1 MDSHN
6 VKVNS
11 MDRAAYQMLVP
22 EYQQMKN
29 ILELLDS
36 TKEEEMGKWGTRLEE
51 DIKIFHES
59 VTGMK
64 TASQDERLLED
75 VEFIDPILS
84 IVEGLKADV
93 TELENKA
100 KANAKFQV
108 RESFTERN
116 PHTSE
121 PAVVKKKSCYKWFQG
136 GWGFPP
142 CQQV

>member
-108 RESFTERN
+108 RKSFTERTP
-116 PHTSE
+116 PH
-121 PAVVKKKSCYKWFQG
+121 K
-136 GWGFPP
+136 
-142 CQQV
+142 